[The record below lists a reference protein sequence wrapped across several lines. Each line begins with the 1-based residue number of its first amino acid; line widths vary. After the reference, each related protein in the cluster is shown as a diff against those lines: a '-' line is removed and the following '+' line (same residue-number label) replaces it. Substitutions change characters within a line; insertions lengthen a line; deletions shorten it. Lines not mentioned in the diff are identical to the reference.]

1 MAYDEYDAPVYEDDS
16 YEEEGDFY
24 SFSTV
29 ISILDQIENMV
40 GSAKSFM
47 FTSNVTVNKV
57 ELLDL
62 LGQIR
67 LSLPEDMKEADR
79 VLSQMDELIAQ
90 ADEQKESTEAEAIA
104 RAEAIITEAEAK
116 ATALKERSRK
126 EAEELRTRAEEES
139 NRLREETQ
147 QQVQEMLSQ
156 AHAETDRLVS
166 QEHVYQEAERRAEEI
181 VTVARNHAID
191 LTDKADA
198 YCENTLD
205 DMLRELDSIYQ
216 QVLNGQNTL
225 IERRQE
231 RRGE

>member
-1 MAYDEYDAPVYEDDS
+1 MAYDEYDAQVYEDEY
-16 YEEEGDFY
+16 YEEDSDLY

-29 ISILDQIENMV
+29 ISILDQIEEIV
-40 GSAKSFM
+40 SSAKSFM
-47 FTSNVTVNKV
+47 FTANVAVNKA
-57 ELLDL
+57 EILDL

-79 VLSQMDELIAQ
+79 VLSQMDQLITQ
-90 ADEQKESTEAEAIA
+90 ADEHKESTEAEATA

-116 ATALKERSRK
+116 ATALKERSRA
-126 EAEELRTRAEEES
+126 EAEELRMRAEHEAK
-139 NRLREETQ
+139 NLREKTQ
-147 QQVQEMLSQ
+147 REVEEMLYEAQ
-156 AHAETDRLVS
+156 AEADRLIS
-166 QEHVYQEAERRAEEI
+166 QEHVYQEAAARAEEI
-181 VTVARNHAID
+181 VTVAEKHAID
-191 LTDKADA
+191 LTDKADI

-231 RRGE
+231 RRR